1 MSQENVEVCKRALDL
16 INRLGPTA
24 GVEAALEYVDP
35 EGVMESAIVSGA
47 EGNTYRGHDGFRA
60 SAAESEEAFEE
71 LRSTPKEFRDLGDRV
86 LMLGHVLVRG
96 RESGAVVESQI
107 GFLWTLRR
115 RRMVHAKGFL
125 DWAEALEAAGL
136 AE

>member
-60 SAAESEEAFEE
+60 WAAESEEAFEE

-96 RESGAVVESQI
+96 RESGAVVESRSAFC
-107 GFLWTLRR
+107 GRF
-115 RRMVHAKGFL
+115 
-125 DWAEALEAAGL
+125 AG
-136 AE
+136 AGWSTPKAS

>member
-60 SAAESEEAFEE
+60 WAAESEEAFEE

-107 GFLWTLRR
+107 GFLWTLRG

-125 DWAEALEAAGL
+125 DWAEALQAAGL